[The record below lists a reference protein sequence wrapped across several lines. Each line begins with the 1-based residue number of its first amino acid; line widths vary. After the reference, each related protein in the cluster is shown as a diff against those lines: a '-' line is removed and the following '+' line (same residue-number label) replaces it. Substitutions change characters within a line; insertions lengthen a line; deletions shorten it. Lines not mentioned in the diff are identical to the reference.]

1 MGFENLGASYAM
13 FWSKEGDS
21 FKVVADYVTDS
32 RKRALQAT
40 RGDNETFCS
49 KSRDVTIDANGD
61 GPIATAFK
69 TNKEV
74 TIVDTSVMK
83 RAALAKEF
91 DVKRVHF
98 IPTEGGVFEYG
109 SPGSAELSG
118 NTLAASLKMRCDTS
132 GAGYALYWKESGG
145 KATVAGDY
153 VTPARQAALRAKG
166 KASSFAEASKD
177 FTMDLVGD
185 GPVATVFKTREPV
198 YIQDVATCNS
208 MKRGGLAVDYGIKSI
223 CLVPVPGGVLEYGT
237 SDGPCTSDWTCMEDA
252 RKAIMPKE
260 ELQKAFDWGATHVIF
275 WHRVNDEYVVGAS
288 YIIPERVNALKQ
300 IRGDDKSYTSES
312 HAFKLA

>member
-74 TIVDTSVMK
+74 TIVDTSMMK

-91 DVKRVHF
+91 DIKRVHF
-98 IPTEGGVFEYG
+98 IPTEAGVFEYG
-109 SPGSAELSG
+109 SPASADLSG

-132 GAGYALYWKESGG
+132 GAGYALYWKESDG

-166 KASSFAEASKD
+166 KTASFAEASKEY
-177 FTMDLVGD
+177 TM
-185 GPVATVFKTREPV
+185 
-198 YIQDVATCNS
+198 
-208 MKRGGLAVDYGIKSI
+208 
-223 CLVPVPGGVLEYGT
+223 
-237 SDGPCTSDWTCMEDA
+237 
-252 RKAIMPKE
+252 
-260 ELQKAFDWGATHVIF
+260 ELSSA
-275 WHRVNDEYVVGAS
+275 
-288 YIIPERVNALKQ
+288 
-300 IRGDDKSYTSES
+300 
-312 HAFKLA
+312 